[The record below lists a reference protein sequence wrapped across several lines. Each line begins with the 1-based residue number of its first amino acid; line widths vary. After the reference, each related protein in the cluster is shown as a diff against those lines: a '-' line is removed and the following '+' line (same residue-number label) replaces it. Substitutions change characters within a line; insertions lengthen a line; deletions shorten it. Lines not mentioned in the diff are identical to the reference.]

1 MAPDVPPGNL
11 KSPTIR
17 TSKCFMNASAKDESD
32 LGDLLPDHRRVPY
45 DDPPSADR
53 GTVAREH
60 LPADDP

>member
-1 MAPDVPPGNL
+1 
-11 KSPTIR
+11 
-17 TSKCFMNASAKDESD
+17 MNASAKDESD